1 MLKEI
6 APSLTNVAV
15 MWNPR
20 NVSVN
25 GFYPAAQEAAAA
37 LSIAATA
44 AHVENAEDIR
54 KAIDALA
61 SQPNSGLI
69 FPPDFTTVV
78 HRDLIL
84 SLTAQHRLPA
94 TFPFRLFAMDG
105 GLISYGVNLPVVYA
119 QAASYVDRI
128 LRGEKPADLPVQAP
142 TKFDIVINLKTARAL
157 GLTIPPMLL
166 GGADDLID

>member
-6 APSLTNVAV
+6 APSVTNVAV
-15 MWNPR
+15 MWNPK

-25 GFYPAAQEAAAA
+25 GFYPPVQEAAAA
-37 LSIAATA
+37 LSVAAA
-44 AHVENAEDIR
+44 PAHVENVDDIR
-54 KAIDALA
+54 HAFVALA

-69 FPPDFTTVV
+69 LPPDFTTVV

-84 SLTAQHRLPA
+84 SLTAQHHLPA
-94 TFPFRLFAMDG
+94 SFPFRLFATDG

-142 TKFDIVINLKTARAL
+142 TKFDLVINLKTAGAL

-166 GGADDLID
+166 GGADDVIE